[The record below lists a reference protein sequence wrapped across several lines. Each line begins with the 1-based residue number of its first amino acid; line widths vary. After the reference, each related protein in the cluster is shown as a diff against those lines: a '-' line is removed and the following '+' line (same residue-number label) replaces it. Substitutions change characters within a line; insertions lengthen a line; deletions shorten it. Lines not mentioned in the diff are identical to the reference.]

1 MMENQNAH
9 VTGPIDALAM
19 SAVFVN
25 QKKKSEVTAI
35 ERKEVVDMVILIT
48 HILCII

>member
-1 MMENQNAH
+1 MENQNAH

-35 ERKEVVDMVILIT
+35 ERKEVVDMVRLIT